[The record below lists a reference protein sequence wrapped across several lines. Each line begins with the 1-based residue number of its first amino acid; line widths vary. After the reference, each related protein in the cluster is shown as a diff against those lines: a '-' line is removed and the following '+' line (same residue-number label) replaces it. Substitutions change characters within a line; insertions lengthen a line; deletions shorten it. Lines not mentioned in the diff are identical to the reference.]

1 MGWARLIFEQIKAFL
16 LEQLEEDGGSERA
29 KREVTKR
36 CNIVVAKALL
46 LFDGFLSLLKR
57 TDNKD
62 LPPQQVMKVQQYA
75 TKAMSVWRI
84 LQLFVTPKCHASED
98 HAYDELELLK
108 WPSIGLL

>member
-62 LPPQQVMKVQQYA
+62 LPPPTGHEGPTICNKSHVSMADTA
-75 TKAMSVWRI
+75 TI
-84 LQLFVTPKCHASED
+84 CHT
-98 HAYDELELLK
+98 
-108 WPSIGLL
+108 